1 MSLIMFKMKT
11 DREIYLNDMQ
21 KQMINKAIAD
31 GKKCLIIS
39 DLMINIFG
47 AEIEVTNAH
56 TGDVMKVMNLEK

>member
-1 MSLIMFKMKT
+1 MSEIMLNGIQIALIK
-11 DREIYLNDMQ
+11 
-21 KQMINKAIAD
+21 KAIAD

-56 TGDVMKVMNLEK
+56 TGDVMKVVNYPQTKDLWALDVE

>member
-56 TGDVMKVMNLEK
+56 TGDVMKVMNWK